1 MDELDQLWVPEVKDW
16 RLNERHYGDLIGK
29 TKPEAV
35 ETYGAENVAL
45 WASSYDVPPHPMS
58 MNDRYYPKDDRRY
71 RNVVD
76 ENGLCAIPRTECMKD
91 VSRRVVGYWEEEIVP
106 AVRSGKRVLV
116 AGHAN
121 MLKTL
126 LQHLDGIPDS
136 VVVGMKVPRATPMVY
151 ELGEDMRPLRPA
163 DPATLL
169 SAEIMAV
176 GDSSV
181 EVESEVNAF

>member
-1 MDELDQLWVPEVKDW
+1 
-16 RLNERHYGDLIGK
+16 
-29 TKPEAV
+29 
-35 ETYGAENVAL
+35 
-45 WASSYDVPPHPMS
+45 
-58 MNDRYYPKDDRRY
+58 
-71 RNVVD
+71 
-76 ENGLCAIPRTECMKD
+76 
-91 VSRRVVGYWEEEIVP
+91 
-106 AVRSGKRVLV
+106 
-116 AGHAN
+116 